1 MRIGVRADEAV
12 KDALAR
18 IGRTE
23 DVAFSPS
30 GDRVAIAALVENLVL
45 LVDVDTDPDDAGAP
59 IRLAGAVEI
68 RSAALNR
75 PHGLTWLADGHLIV
89 ANREGAVVVFEVPA
103 DGRQQDRLILDPML
117 TIGYPN
123 EPVVTPGSL
132 SVFNVGA
139 GLFELLVC
147 NNYVHT
153 VSRHLVDARAGI
165 ALVSTDV
172 LLSGGIDVPDGVAH
186 SPSGQWVAVSNHYDH
201 CVNLYR
207 NTAELGRTPAPCGLL
222 TGLQYAHGLRF
233 SADETALV
241 VADSGAPFIHLFR
254 AENGDWEGERAPAL
268 SFRVMTEGEFE
279 SARDNPE
286 EGGPKGLDLSPDG
299 RLLAVTCT
307 QLPLAFFDFAAI
319 AGPLASAPR
328 TAPDDAERGREA
340 LLRFLAAAR
349 RTLEDAADQRRSAD
363 EDVRRMLQSRSWRIT
378 APLRRIGAAA
388 RRRRQA

>member
-1 MRIGVRADEAV
+1 MRIGVRADETV
-12 KDALAR
+12 KAALAR

-23 DVAFSPS
+23 DVGFSPS
-30 GDRVAIAALVENLVL
+30 GRRIAIAALLNDLIL
-45 LVDVDTDPDDAGAP
+45 LVDVGSDPENAEAP
-59 IRLAGAVEI
+59 IRLTDAVEI
-68 RSAALNR
+68 GSAALCR
-75 PHGLTWLADGHLIV
+75 PHGLTWLDDAHLIV
-89 ANREGAVVVFEVPA
+89 ANREGAVVLFEVPVEGLQP
-103 DGRQQDRLILDPML
+103 GRLNLDPIL
-117 TIGYPN
+117 AIGYPD
-123 EPVVTPGSL
+123 EPVITPGSL
-132 SVFNVGA
+132 SLFNLGA

-153 VSRHLVDARAGI
+153 VSRHLLDARAGF
-165 ALVSTDV
+165 ASVSTDV

-186 SPSGQWVAVSNHYDH
+186 SPSGRWLAVSNHYDH

-207 NTAELGRTPAPCGLL
+207 NTAELGRNPAPCGLL

-233 SADETALV
+233 SADETALA

-254 AENGDWEGERAPAL
+254 AEDGDWAGERGPAL
-268 SFRVMTEGEFE
+268 SYRVMTDAEFE
-279 SARDNPE
+279 TARDNPE

-319 AGPLASAPR
+319 AGPFASRPR
-328 TAPDDAERGREA
+328 MAPDDAERGREA

-349 RTLEDAADQRRSAD
+349 RTLEDAVDERGRAD
-363 EDVRRMLQSRSWRIT
+363 EDVRRMLKSRSWRIT

-388 RRRRQA
+388 RRRRA